1 MNFKTSY
8 MSIAQVVAVKLYI
21 NESRGWFFSLR
32 VKLQI
37 FFLIAIESIQ
47 FNINF
52 ESSYMSLAQ
61 VVAIKF

>member
-1 MNFKTSY
+1 